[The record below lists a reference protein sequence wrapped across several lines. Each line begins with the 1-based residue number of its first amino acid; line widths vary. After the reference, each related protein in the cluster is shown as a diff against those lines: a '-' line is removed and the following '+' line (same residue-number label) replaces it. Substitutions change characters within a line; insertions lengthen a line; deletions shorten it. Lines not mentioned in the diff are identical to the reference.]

1 LTAVDRARALFALVD
16 EGRHDELCAQF
27 ADDAVME
34 LATSRSSASV
44 TTAR

>member
-34 LATSRSSASV
+34 LPFAPGRMPRAV
-44 TTAR
+44 